1 MRRHIVLCVTDES
14 GQTARKGL
22 KTMNDIDELIANAI
36 VELTELAHDELMET
50 DEEYAEK
57 RHLLSERSN
66 ILKIAEESLSA
77 EEAEQLKAFRE
88 LESELN
94 ARHIQ
99 QSYIKGAK
107 DCVALLKKLGII

>member
-1 MRRHIVLCVTDES
+1 MKRHIVLCVTDEG
-14 GQTARKGL
+14 GQTVRKGV
-22 KTMNDIDELIANAI
+22 KTMNDIDEIIANAI
-36 VELTELAHDELMET
+36 AELTELAHDELMEANK
-50 DEEYAEK
+50 EYAEK
-57 RHLLSERSN
+57 RHLLSDRSN

-77 EEAEQLKAFRE
+77 EEAEQLKSFRE

-107 DCVALLKKLGII
+107 DCAALLKKLGVI